1 MSRGNE
7 RRQRTLGSVTRSAIE
22 GAAGINSNSFY
33 DSKSGLSMVVVL
45 ALALSWIPYVG
56 PIVAGFVGGRRAGS
70 IVRGFVVGVFGSLLV
85 FGIAFLL
92 NLGLMKLFE
101 PQYQSFMDTLEA
113 ISPSIV
119 VGLESISSYLSD
131 NFVTVASDISVSIQT
146 QTYAS
151 ILGFAMIGGVF
162 ADQARKELR
171 IIVSQSMDV
180 NRPRPAR
187 STTAFVA
194 GRDMGF
200 QNYDDLSRVG
210 VKVVSDND
218 VPVPQSPVM
227 DSSVPTVPTKT
238 DLDVPDDETTKTP
251 EVYADVNV
259 STDVPDDKMPE
270 QVDPTIQENKPS
282 PDQIKSSVPVTGKNS
297 PADKPSVSD
306 DLEWF

>member
-131 NFVTVASDISVSIQT
+131 NFVTVASDISVSVQT

-200 QNYDDLSRVG
+200 QNYEDLSRVG

-218 VPVPQSPVM
+218 VPVPQSSVM
-227 DSSVPTVPTKT
+227 DSSAPTVPTKT
-238 DLDVPDDETTKTP
+238 DPDVPDDETTKTP
-251 EVYADVNV
+251 EVDADVNA
-259 STDVPDDKMPE
+259 STDVPDDKMSE
-270 QVDPTIQENKPS
+270 QVDPAIQENKPS
-282 PDQIKSSVPVTGKNS
+282 PDQIKSSVPVTGKN
-297 PADKPSVSD
+297 PTADKPSVSD

>member
-131 NFVTVASDISVSIQT
+131 NFVTVASDISVSVQT

-200 QNYDDLSRVG
+200 QNYEDLSRVG

-218 VPVPQSPVM
+218 VPVPQS
-227 DSSVPTVPTKT
+227 SVTDFSEPTVPTKT
-238 DLDVPDDETTKTP
+238 DPDVPDDETTKTP
-251 EVYADVNV
+251 EVDADVNV
-259 STDVPDDKMPE
+259 STDVPDDKISE
-270 QVDPTIQENKPS
+270 QVDPAIQENKAS
-282 PDQIKSSVPVTGKNS
+282 PGQIKSSVPVTGKN
-297 PADKPSVSD
+297 PTADKPSVSD

>member
-131 NFVTVASDISVSIQT
+131 NFVTVASDISVSVQT

-218 VPVPQSPVM
+218 VSVPQSSVM

-251 EVYADVNV
+251 EVDADVNV
-259 STDVPDDKMPE
+259 STDVPDDKMSE
-270 QVDPTIQENKPS
+270 QVDPAIQENKPS
-282 PDQIKSSVPVTGKNS
+282 PDQIKSSVPVTGKN
-297 PADKPSVSD
+297 PTADKPSVSD

>member
-1 MSRGNE
+1 
-7 RRQRTLGSVTRSAIE
+7 
-22 GAAGINSNSFY
+22 
-33 DSKSGLSMVVVL
+33 
-45 ALALSWIPYVG
+45 
-56 PIVAGFVGGRRAGS
+56 
-70 IVRGFVVGVFGSLLV
+70 
-85 FGIAFLL
+85 
-92 NLGLMKLFE
+92 
-101 PQYQSFMDTLEA
+101 MDTLEA

-131 NFVTVASDISVSIQT
+131 NFVTVASDISVSVQT

-200 QNYDDLSRVG
+200 QNYEDLSRVG

-218 VPVPQSPVM
+218 VPVPQS
-227 DSSVPTVPTKT
+227 SVTDFSEPTVPTKT
-238 DLDVPDDETTKTP
+238 DPDVPDDETTKTP
-251 EVYADVNV
+251 EVDADVNV
-259 STDVPDDKMPE
+259 STDVPDDKISE
-270 QVDPTIQENKPS
+270 QVDPAIQENKAS
-282 PDQIKSSVPVTGKNS
+282 PGQIKSSVPVTGKN
-297 PADKPSVSD
+297 PTADKPSVSD

>member
-131 NFVTVASDISVSIQT
+131 NFVTVASDISVSVQT

-200 QNYDDLSRVG
+200 QNYEDLSRVG

-218 VPVPQSPVM
+218 VPVPQSSVM
-227 DSSVPTVPTKT
+227 DSSAPTVPTKT
-238 DLDVPDDETTKTP
+238 DPDVPDDETTKTP
-251 EVYADVNV
+251 EVDADVNA
-259 STDVPDDKMPE
+259 STDVPDDKMSE
-270 QVDPTIQENKPS
+270 QVDPAIQENKPS
-282 PDQIKSSVPVTGKNS
+282 PDHIKSSVPVTGKN
-297 PADKPSVSD
+297 PTADKSSVSD

>member
-1 MSRGNE
+1 
-7 RRQRTLGSVTRSAIE
+7 
-22 GAAGINSNSFY
+22 
-33 DSKSGLSMVVVL
+33 MVVVL

-131 NFVTVASDISVSIQT
+131 NFVTVASDISVSVQT

-200 QNYDDLSRVG
+200 QNYDDLRRVG

-218 VPVPQSPVM
+218 VPVPQSSVM
-227 DSSVPTVPTKT
+227 DSSAPTVPTKT

-251 EVYADVNV
+251 EVDADVNA
-259 STDVPDDKMPE
+259 STDVPDDKMSE
-270 QVDPTIQENKPS
+270 QVDPAIQENKPS

-297 PADKPSVSD
+297 TADKPSVSD

>member
-101 PQYQSFMDTLEA
+101 PQNQSFMDTLEA

-131 NFVTVASDISVSIQT
+131 NFVTVASDISVSVQT

-227 DSSVPTVPTKT
+227 DSLAPTVPTKM
-238 DLDVPDDETTKTP
+238 DQDVPDDETTKIS
-251 EVYADVNV
+251 EVDADINV
-259 STDVPDDKMPE
+259 STDVPDDKMSE
-270 QVDPTIQENKPS
+270 QVDPAIQENKPS
-282 PDQIKSSVPVTGKNS
+282 PDQSKSSVPVTGKNS

>member
-113 ISPSIV
+113 ISPSIL

-131 NFVTVASDISVSIQT
+131 NFVTVASDMSVSIQT

-218 VPVPQSPVM
+218 VPVPQSSVM
-227 DSSVPTVPTKT
+227 DSSAPTVPTKT

-251 EVYADVNV
+251 EVDADVNV
-259 STDVPDDKMPE
+259 STDVPDDKMSE
-270 QVDPTIQENKPS
+270 QVDPAIQENKPS
-282 PDQIKSSVPVTGKNS
+282 PDQIKSSVPVTGKN
-297 PADKPSVSD
+297 PTADKSSVSD

>member
-1 MSRGNE
+1 
-7 RRQRTLGSVTRSAIE
+7 
-22 GAAGINSNSFY
+22 
-33 DSKSGLSMVVVL
+33 MVVVL

-131 NFVTVASDISVSIQT
+131 NFVTVASDISVSVQT

-218 VPVPQSPVM
+218 VPVPQSSVT
-227 DSSVPTVPTKT
+227 DSSAPTVPTKT
-238 DLDVPDDETTKTP
+238 DPDVPDDETTKTP
-251 EVYADVNV
+251 EVDADVNA
-259 STDVPDDKMPE
+259 STDVPDDKMSE
-270 QVDPTIQENKPS
+270 QVDPAIQENKLP
-282 PDQIKSSVPVTGKNS
+282 PDQIKSSVPVTGKN
-297 PADKPSVSD
+297 PTADKPSVSD